1 MEWHWERQM
10 GEYRGNARRDE
21 HEQYQADSHKV
32 YELQCDPGWHAVNG
46 LHSTHKITQL
56 LHRRPIPLLNFISC
70 FHPNHKI
77 ILFFS
82 FPFFIFTLPCYLTTQ
97 HQAQM
102 TAGYSPLTGISM
114 PSSRGTQ
121 TCIVLLRVEK
131 LHCIH
136 ERLHCLLQAMI
147 QNNLVTKLL
156 GTYKLKQISAFLNCC
171 FLSKLLAMCTFLLIP
186 INSSALNNWKALLGK
201 KKYKIKKEKEDSF

>member
-1 MEWHWERQM
+1 MARCEWAAQH
-10 GEYRGNARRDE
+10 
-21 HEQYQADSHKV
+21 
-32 YELQCDPGWHAVNG
+32 
-46 LHSTHKITQL
+46 TQDNTTAPQKANSSFEFHFL
-56 LHRRPIPLLNFISC
+56 LSSEWQNYPF
-70 FHPNHKI
+70 
-77 ILFFS
+77 FFS

-121 TCIVLLRVEK
+121 TCIVLLRAEK

-156 GTYKLKQISAFLNCC
+156 ETYKLKQISAFLNCC

-201 KKYKIKKEKEDSF
+201 KKNKIKKEKEDSFKKKFLVFV